1 MIAVATL
8 CCVLLVLS
16 AVAPRAGRILVVLAG
31 GFFLAACGGA
41 IAQEATGEPVL
52 PGVSLELGEGPV
64 SAALLAL
71 GYFLRDGLIRTVAVL
86 ERALELA
93 KSALPVVER
102 GVNAA
107 EAYVKKSGTTSQD
120 G

>member
-8 CCVLLVLS
+8 CAVLLVLS
-16 AVAPRAGRILVVLAG
+16 AVAPRAGRILVVIAG
-31 GFFLAACGGA
+31 GAFLAACGGA
-41 IAQEATGEPVL
+41 LAQEATGEPVL

-71 GYFLRDGLIRTVAVL
+71 GYFLRDGLLRAVSVL

-93 KSALPVVER
+93 KAALPVVER
-102 GVNAA
+102 GVEAA
-107 EAYVKKSGTTSQD
+107 ERLTSKD
-120 G
+120 